1 MSAYFKMER
10 GCSLR
15 CYLCDT
21 VLRNNDQLRS
31 NHMRNFWKSSDDPTR
46 CDNVQ
51 ISLNRRIVTVPLITM
66 PVEVDPVVS
75 MARRRPSTWHRE
87 REVRSRYAV
96 KQCEVSTVDAR
107 DLTLIQNRWDEK
119 LTELSQLNDGKFW
132 RLFLAMYTLSGT
144 AIDSALN
151 VVKKMFMSEVDPKRF
166 PISRRSLL
174 EKMGT
179 LTPFWP
185 QVLHTTRI
193 DLSRFELPS
202 GTKEICFKFV
212 DPIWGWLV
220 AARRQNPLE
229 LHWKPLAQRLGRE
242 LYGQGI
248 HCGQLFKHACAS
260 VPRGSFPMCVGLH
273 WDGTGAHGLSS
284 SPICVC
290 VGNSNSCKSDTQ
302 FCIGYMPHV
311 PDEKKPEWTKLVSA
325 TTVKWYI
332 RQQCAAA
339 ILKVLEEAA
348 CHAACQTN
356 TMKK

>member
-1 MSAYFKMER
+1 
-10 GCSLR
+10 
-15 CYLCDT
+15 
-21 VLRNNDQLRS
+21 
-31 NHMRNFWKSSDDPTR
+31 
-46 CDNVQ
+46 
-51 ISLNRRIVTVPLITM
+51 
-66 PVEVDPVVS
+66 
-75 MARRRPSTWHRE
+75 
-87 REVRSRYAV
+87 
-96 KQCEVSTVDAR
+96 
-107 DLTLIQNRWDEK
+107 
-119 LTELSQLNDGKFW
+119 
-132 RLFLAMYTLSGT
+132 
-144 AIDSALN
+144 
-151 VVKKMFMSEVDPKRF
+151 
-166 PISRRSLL
+166 
-174 EKMGT
+174 MGT

-311 PDEKKPEWTKLVSA
+311 PDEKTRMDQIGFGHNSQVVHK
-325 TTVKWYI
+325 TTMCCRDFEGTGRGRVPG
-332 RQQCAAA
+332 C
-339 ILKVLEEAA
+339 
-348 CHAACQTN
+348 
-356 TMKK
+356 